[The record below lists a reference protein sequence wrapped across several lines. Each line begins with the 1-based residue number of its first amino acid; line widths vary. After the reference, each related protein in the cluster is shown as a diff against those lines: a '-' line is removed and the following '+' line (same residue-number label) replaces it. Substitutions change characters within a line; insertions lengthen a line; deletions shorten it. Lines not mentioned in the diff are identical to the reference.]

1 MFSRGGLDSGVRLLA
16 IFVLLGSIGCV
27 TPSPSKQELEA
38 ADFGQFPSDYEA
50 RIKDYLKPVLYDSN
64 WAQYDIGKPY
74 KAAVYRHVVGL
85 IYGQMWFFGYAVET
99 RISDLN
105 ARRRYAEWR
114 RYTFLFLADGTLRE
128 ITVTGAQRVV
138 EPPKQD
144 EEPIRYLQ

>member
-1 MFSRGGLDSGVRLLA
+1 MNSVVRSFA
-16 IFVLLGSIGCV
+16 IFALMGLIGCV

-38 ADFGQFPSDYEA
+38 ADFGRFPSDYEA
-50 RIKDYLKPVLYDSN
+50 RIKDYVKPVLYDSN

-85 IYGQMWFFGYAVET
+85 IYGQMWFFGYAVDA

-105 ARRRYAEWR
+105 ARRQYAGWR
-114 RYTFLFLADGTLRE
+114 RFTFLFLADGTLRE
-128 ITVTGAQRVV
+128 VRVNGAQPVV
-138 EPPKQD
+138 EPPKN